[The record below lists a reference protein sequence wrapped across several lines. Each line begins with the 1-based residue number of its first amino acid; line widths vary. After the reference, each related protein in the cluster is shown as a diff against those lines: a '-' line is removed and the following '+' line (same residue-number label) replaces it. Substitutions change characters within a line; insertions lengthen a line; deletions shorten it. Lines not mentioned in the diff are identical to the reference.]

1 MDTHYSI
8 LNSFP
13 GDLVVKNPS
22 AKRGDVKCRRRGF
35 NPWVRKIPWRRE
47 WQKTPAFLPGKSHEK
62 RSLEGYSPLGHKEL
76 DMMSMHAWA
85 YIKEIIKGPTV

>member
-13 GDLVVKNPS
+13 GDSVVKNPP
-22 AKRGDVKCRRRGF
+22 ANRGDVKCRRLGF

-47 WQKTPAFLPGKSHEK
+47 WQKHPAFLPGKSHEK
-62 RSLEGYSPLGHKEL
+62 KPGRLQSIGHKEL